1 MEDDA
6 NGDYRVTHQAPRN
19 DGYCASIDKLTQVFP
34 DDVYEHPEYVGS
46 GEVDDETMAQLLKA
60 KDNPDATV
68 RIYRALPPGR
78 GEINAADWV
87 TLSEAYA
94 RQHAIQDD
102 DEANDWPIIH
112 ADVPV
117 STVFADGNDLAE
129 FGYDG
134 PHLTGL
140 GNPTAGDP
148 EQPEATAAA
157 PDIAPPKP
165 GIWENRDVHFH
176 AAHRAIIDG
185 TARQELAAD
194 FAASGLDYD
203 ALAEKVG
210 HSPRTARRVVE
221 GKEFLQETT
230 LAVYFK
236 ALGHR
241 PAAEDIETYRLEQET
256 L

>member
-1 MEDDA
+1 MKDDA
-6 NGDYRVTHQAPRN
+6 NGDYRVGHRAPTD
-19 DGYCASIDKLTQVFP
+19 DGYSASIDRLTQVFP
-34 DDVYEHPEYVGS
+34 ADVYEHPEYVGS

-68 RIYRALPPGR
+68 RIYRALPPGLD
-78 GEINAADWV
+78 EINVADWV

-117 STVFADGNDLAE
+117 RTVFADGNDLAE

-134 PHLTGL
+134 PALTGL
-140 GNPTAGDP
+140 GDTGAGEGSPTGTEP
-148 EQPEATAAA
+148 GPS
-157 PDIAPPKP
+157 IAPPKP

-176 AAHRAIIDG
+176 AAHRAIIAG

-194 FAASGLDYD
+194 FASSGLDYD

-210 HSPRTARRVVE
+210 HSPRTARRVIE
-221 GKEFLQETT
+221 GKEFLTETA